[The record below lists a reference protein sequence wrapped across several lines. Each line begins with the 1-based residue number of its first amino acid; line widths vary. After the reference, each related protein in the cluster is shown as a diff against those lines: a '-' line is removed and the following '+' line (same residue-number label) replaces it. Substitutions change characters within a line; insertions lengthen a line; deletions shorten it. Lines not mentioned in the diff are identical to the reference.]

1 MIIGIGTDIVEISRI
16 ETTLKKAGDRFVDR
30 ILTANEKQEYKK
42 SEKVYF
48 LSKRFASKEAL
59 SKALGTGISGGVSFL
74 DFEVSHNDFG
84 APMVRLSG
92 VAKVIF
98 DKKSG
103 KDIFLSLSDEKKYS
117 VAFAIMTD

>member
-48 LSKRFASKEAL
+48 YQSVLPQKRHYQK
-59 SKALGTGISGGVSFL
+59 
-74 DFEVSHNDFG
+74 
-84 APMVRLSG
+84 R
-92 VAKVIF
+92 
-98 DKKSG
+98 
-103 KDIFLSLSDEKKYS
+103 
-117 VAFAIMTD
+117 

>member
-48 LSKRFASKEAL
+48 FIKAFCLKR
-59 SKALGTGISGGVSFL
+59 GIIKS
-74 DFEVSHNDFG
+74 
-84 APMVRLSG
+84 VRDRNFWWREL
-92 VAKVIF
+92 F
-98 DKKSG
+98 R
-103 KDIFLSLSDEKKYS
+103 F
-117 VAFAIMTD
+117 